1 MRTEESPAK
10 VRILATAAELFQKQG
25 YHATGLNQIVA
36 ESGAPKGSLY
46 YYFPNGKE
54 ELAVAA
60 IGLIRDEIEG
70 RIRRFLAGVDDPEAA
85 IQAMIRAMARE
96 FEQPEHIIRCT
107 VSLLTLE
114 VSLLSEPLRLACTAC
129 TEAWENAIAEKLEQ
143 GGCDRERAR
152 KLGAML
158 QSIIDGAMISAL
170 GKRSMEPL
178 LYTAEQIPLLLQGG
192 D

>member
-10 VRILATAAELFQKQG
+10 VRILVTAAKLFQKQG

-70 RIRRFLAGVDDPEAA
+70 RIRQFLARVDDPAAA
-85 IQAMIRAMARE
+85 IQAMIRAMAQE
-96 FEQPEHIIRCT
+96 FERPEYIIHCT

-114 VSLLSEPLRLACTAC
+114 VSLLSDPLRLACMAC
-129 TEAWENAIAEKLEQ
+129 AEAWEGAIAEKLEQ
-143 GGCDRERAR
+143 GGFDREQAR

-158 QSIIDGAMISAL
+158 QSMIDGAMISTL
-170 GKRSMEPL
+170 GKRSKEPL
-178 LYTAEQIPLLLQGG
+178 LYMAEQIPLLLQRR
-192 D
+192 